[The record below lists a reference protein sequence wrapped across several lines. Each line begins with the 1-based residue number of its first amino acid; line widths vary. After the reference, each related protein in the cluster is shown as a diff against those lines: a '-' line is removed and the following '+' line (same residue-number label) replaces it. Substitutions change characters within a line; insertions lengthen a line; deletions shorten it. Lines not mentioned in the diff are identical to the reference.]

1 VTSVYLLCHDIN
13 GSATRKEVLEVTQV
27 ATSAMYDDK
36 NVLCRCLLVVDVVSC
51 TVLRIGW
58 ITIESSFV
66 AFFRVLLA
74 QLVVS
79 KIAFREGA
87 VAMANEHLEV
97 RKTKSIS

>member
-1 VTSVYLLCHDIN
+1 MAKISCADVFLVWMRAHCP
-13 GSATRKEVLEVTQV
+13 VLQ
-27 ATSAMYDDK
+27 
-36 NVLCRCLLVVDVVSC
+36 
-51 TVLRIGW
+51 IGW
-58 ITIESSFV
+58 IAIESSLV

-74 QLVVS
+74 QLVVN